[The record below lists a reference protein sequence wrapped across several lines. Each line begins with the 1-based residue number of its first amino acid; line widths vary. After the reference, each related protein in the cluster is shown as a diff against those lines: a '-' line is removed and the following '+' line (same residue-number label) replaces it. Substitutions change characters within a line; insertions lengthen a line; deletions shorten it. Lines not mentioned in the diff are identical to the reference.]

1 MSNDAKLG
9 MDVQDIGR
17 VDDSELFPVKVGDVV
32 KVKALCEVV
41 SDFFLDGGTNR
52 NNCPF
57 SNACKHIICEGCN
70 ESEFTTTVQ
79 AIIDRGQGWRF
90 VFAGIAVEG
99 SLSDYGKS
107 FWKNDFVFADE
118 QRPIFTVNEQLDLLK
133 RFARGEWVDCYII
146 QELLGIDFSTGLRM
160 FEFSRTVQW
169 NPAPYNG
176 QKVRTCFR
184 IKLKKGGRG

>member
-1 MSNDAKLG
+1 MCEAKLG

-17 VDDSELFPVKVGDVV
+17 LDDSELFPVKVGDVV
-32 KVKALCEVV
+32 KVKALCETV

-52 NNCPF
+52 NDCPF
-57 SNACKHIICEGCN
+57 SNACEHIICEGCN

-90 VFAGIAVEG
+90 LFAGIAVEG

-107 FWKNDFVFADE
+107 FWKIEDE
-118 QRPIFTVNEQLDLLK
+118 AKVEKKTFCREDQIEFLK
-133 RFARGEWVDCYII
+133 RFACGEWVDCDII

-184 IKLKKGGRG
+184 IKLKKED